1 MELHVPTDG
10 KNVMYYLHGG
20 WIKLPQKRCKNWVLI
35 KENASLSEK
44 LAAFLENSRDSNS
57 KRFLVEKQKM

>member
-1 MELHVPTDG
+1 MPTDG

-44 LAAFLENSRDSNS
+44 LAAFFGDF
-57 KRFLVEKQKM
+57 KRFKFQTVFG